1 MERILASAV
10 ELYGDDAGM
19 VLPPAIAPFGCVVV
33 IVQPQDAAQAEAA
46 EKLAGELEA
55 AGIDVLLDD
64 RQERPGVKFKDSE
77 LIGIPARLTV
87 GRGLAKGIV
96 ELLDRRRRA
105 GSEVPVEKAVEAV
118 QAILAREGG
127 E

>member
-1 MERILASAV
+1 
-10 ELYGDDAGM
+10 
-19 VLPPAIAPFGCVVV
+19 V
-33 IVQPQDAAQAEAA
+33 IVQPKDAAQAEAA
-46 EKLAGELEA
+46 GKLAGELEA

-77 LIGIPARLTV
+77 LIGIPVRITV
-87 GRGLAKGIV
+87 GRGLAKGVV
-96 ELLDRRRRA
+96 ELLDRRQRA
-105 GSEVPVEKAVEAV
+105 GSEVPVDKAVEAV